1 MSSPTVNFFI
11 QTRQVQF
18 AVPNE
23 LIKKNLKAVQKLVEK
38 ARKLLLEEIGKVRK
52 STMSPEQKLAS
63 VRKLMRQFEQTQ
75 RKLKVLIDHDTD
87 YRSRLAA
94 RAARLSQ
101 LREFTIKVKK
111 SSEESEKDDE
121 LELDFHSE
129 DFIGWLRDEANVL
142 IIDYLLKSNMSN
154 GRNVGAVVAEKI
166 NSIGQTSIKKLL
178 DCDVYENYNRVFL
191 SIVESHD
198 LELITSWYNDNRNAL
213 KKIGLNL
220 QFEIHY
226 CRFLYLLNQEEVFEA
241 IDYSKQYLA
250 PYARKLSYSPEEEI
264 NFEANLERLSEVGA
278 PLTYSASIFTG
289 KLNPNSIGSL
299 LLYNASDARHSKSS
313 SGSRKQT
320 EQRWSR
326 LAECFTKDYT
336 RTFGISQNYPLLIY
350 LSAGLSC
357 LKTKLCYC
365 NESNSIFNETAT
377 AKSSK
382 GFTNGIGKGRSSK
395 DLLFRGPNYYYSKLK
410 KTNQCPV
417 CSPELYAMSRSL
429 PYGLLITSIFND
441 PMMLPNGNIYP
452 FEKLAK
458 NVGVQQ
464 NSTRDPLTEEIF
476 PLEDCVR
483 VFPA

>member
-23 LIKKNLKAVQKLVEK
+23 LLKKNLKAVQKLVEK
-38 ARKLLLEEIGKVRK
+38 ARKLLTEEIGKVRK
-52 STMSPEQKLAS
+52 SAMTAEQQLAV
-63 VRKLMRQFEQTQ
+63 VRKLVRQFEQTQ
-75 RKLKVLIDHDTD
+75 RKLKVLIDRDNE

-101 LREFTIKVKK
+101 LSTFTIQAKTP
-111 SSEESEKDDE
+111 EEDDK
-121 LELDFHSE
+121 ELDFHSE
-129 DFIGWLRDEANVL
+129 DFISWLRDEANVL
-142 IIDYLLKSNMSN
+142 IIDYLLKSNMAK
-154 GRNVGAVVAEKI
+154 GRNVGAIVAKKI
-166 NSIGQTSIKKLL
+166 SSIAQTPVEMLL
-178 DCDVYENYNRVFL
+178 DCDVYESYNQVFL
-191 SIVESHD
+191 SIVEDHD
-198 LELITSWYNDNRNAL
+198 LELITAWYNDNRNAL

-226 CRFLYLLNQEEVFEA
+226 CRFLYLLEQAKILEA
-241 IDYSKQYLA
+241 IDYSKQNLA
-250 PYARKLSYSPEEEI
+250 PYAQKLSYSPEEEI
-264 NFEANLERLSEVGA
+264 NYESNLERLSEVGA
-278 PLTYSASIFTG
+278 PLTFSASM
-289 KLNPNSIGSL
+289 LSVRNRSNSLGAL
-299 LLYNASDARHSKSS
+299 LLPRSDDFRASKSI
-313 SGSRKQT
+313 SGSRKQA

-336 RTFGISQNYPLLIY
+336 RTFGISQTYPLLIY

-365 NESNSIFNETAT
+365 NSSNTIFSSSSDTETAT
-377 AKSSK
+377 
-382 GFTNGIGKGRSSK
+382 TRKGRSSK
-395 DLLFRGPNYYYSKLK
+395 DLLFRGPNYYYDKLK
-410 KTNQCPV
+410 KINQCPV
-417 CSPELYAMSRSL
+417 CSPELYAMSRTL

-452 FEKLAK
+452 FAKLAK
-458 NVGVQQ
+458 TGALLD
-464 NSTRDPLTEEIF
+464 STRDPLTEENF